1 MAISPQRGLRAR
13 DGDFGG
19 IRLDLAERSFYR
31 FSILATQI
39 NRCVTGAYIHKFA
52 RPAHGWKV
60 LTLLG
65 RFGPMSVSEV
75 TIHASLEIDKVTRIL
90 DSLGRQRLIV
100 RRQDRGDKRRTIVT
114 LTSQG
119 KKVVRQIETMIYEM
133 EREFLISLT
142 AGEREAFYAI
152 MDKLQARARDIFT
165 GKNPWKKF
173 V

>member
-1 MAISPQRGLRAR
+1 MAVSRKLAARAR
-13 DGDFGG
+13 ESDFGG

-39 NRCVTGAYIHKFA
+39 NRCVTGAYVHKFA

-60 LTLLG
+60 LTLLE

-75 TIHASLEIDKVTRIL
+75 TTHASLEIDKVTRIL
-90 DSLGRQRLIV
+90 DSLGRQGLTI
-100 RRQDRGDKRRTIVT
+100 RRQDRGDKRRTIVN
-114 LTSQG
+114 LTRPG

-142 AGEREAFYAI
+142 ADEREAFYTI
-152 MDKLQARARDIFT
+152 MDKLQVRARDIFS

>member
-1 MAISPQRGLRAR
+1 MAVSRKRAVRAR
-13 DGDFGG
+13 ESDLGD

-39 NRCVTGAYIHKFA
+39 NRCVTGAYVHKFA

-75 TIHASLEIDKVTRIL
+75 TTHASLEIDKVTRIL
-90 DSLGRQRLIV
+90 DSLGRQHLTF
-100 RRQDRGDKRRTIVT
+100 RRRDRGDKRRTIVT

-119 KKVVRQIETMIYEM
+119 QKVVRQIETMIYEM

-142 AGEREAFYAI
+142 AGEREAFYTI
-152 MDKLQARARDIFT
+152 MDKLQARARDVFT

>member
-1 MAISPQRGLRAR
+1 MAVSTKGAAR
-13 DGDFGG
+13 TRETNFGG

-39 NRCVTGAYIHKFA
+39 NRCVTGAYVHKFG

-75 TIHASLEIDKVTRIL
+75 TTHASLEIDKVTRIL
-90 DSLGRQRLIV
+90 DSLGRQGLTI
-100 RRQDRGDKRRTIVT
+100 RRQDRSDKRRMIVH

-119 KKVVRQIETMIYEM
+119 RKVVRQIETMIYEM

-142 AGEREAFYAI
+142 ADEREAFYTI